1 MQNTDKDDVLLPPWA
16 SGMAHGD
23 YLMVGAMLPTRD
35 GRRMGNAVV
44 VSAEWKGV
52 SIAHIKTD
60 AGTDVTLTE
69 RELTEQFWPPT
80 WVRKTVSNPARSTG
94 GQDEAVLSIADSLK
108 RLADHLAPADAAIN
122 GNFLERLEGVL
133 YGVLNHYRR
142 G

>member
-1 MQNTDKDDVLLPPWA
+1 MMQNTDKDDVLLPPWA
-16 SGMAHGD
+16 SGMAHGE
-23 YLMVGAMLPTRD
+23 YLVVGAMLPTRD
-35 GRRMGNAVV
+35 GRRIGNAVV
-44 VSAEWKGV
+44 VSIEWETFLC
-52 SIAHIKTD
+52 HIKTD

-69 RELTEQFWPPT
+69 QELEEQFWPPT
-80 WVRKTVSNPARSTG
+80 WVRKTIDSPARSAG

-108 RLADHLAPADAAIN
+108 RIADHLAPADAAIN